1 MTSDATLTV
10 GAPAPDPELTT
21 TDSVPVRLSSLWQGR
36 PLVLVFLAPLAGRY
50 CIDNVIQLRDAYE
63 NVLNAGAD
71 LVAVGSGSA
80 PRAGAFRKQWQL
92 PFCLLSDP
100 NEEAYEAFG
109 VTTEQ
114 PGSFVIDS
122 EGVIQF
128 AHHNQSDLDTH
139 RRGRWWTPSPRSQ
152 ARPSRSLRR
161 RRSIQRL
168 RMARRWL
175 RLSQANLRRSTTT
188 AQSAGTSTT
197 KCSTSQRRA
206 ACSRGCSTSRTGAS
220 PPSSAGAA
228 STRSSTRRRAA
239 SCAT

>member
-1 MTSDATLTV
+1 MTTSDATLTV

-128 AHHNQSDLDTH
+128 SYHNQSTLE
-139 RRGRWWTPSPRSQ
+139 TPSTWALVDTVTSITGQTVEKPAPTPIS
-152 ARPSRSLRR
+152 PSPSDGP
-161 RRSIQRL
+161 
-168 RMARRWL
+168 AV
-175 RLSQANLRRSTTT
+175 AAPKPGESTPFNY
-188 AQSAGTSTT
+188 
-197 KCSTSQRRA
+197 R
-206 ACSRGCSTSRTGAS
+206 
-220 PPSSAGAA
+220 
-228 STRSSTRRRAA
+228 
-239 SCAT
+239 CAK